1 MKNAPRAGLAC
12 LLLTAATL
20 TAQAE
25 PAPVASEVLRAEQLG
40 WFDPDASLALLDT
53 IQPQIQGEQAQVEM
67 LTLRGF
73 AYVDSRRDQLAQQ
86 TISRLQ
92 DLAKKG
98 SRVADFSSHIV
109 RAYSFRQSDRYED
122 ARAELDSINP
132 ASVQSDLDH
141 YRLEYLRGCV
151 LRFLGK
157 HEAALLAFEHALD
170 IAHAMHSGPY
180 SIHAILTSSQ
190 FLLRIGNLDRASA
203 QLQEAKRLAQ
213 QLGDEASLVTIFE
226 HESDIASRRGDHV
239 AELNEMLAALT
250 HARKLGSPLLL
261 ATAYCD
267 LGDVYLNKQD
277 YATSLAYSK
286 KALEL
291 ASQVRRNGFE
301 QTLRLNIGIA
311 EIGLGQVVE
320 GKRVVESEIQREL
333 ESGNIVDAEDSLG
346 EYASALE
353 AARDWHAV
361 DVLRRDAQL
370 RDRLMTNARQQAL
383 LELSAK
389 FDTERR
395 VRQIDLLTRDNA
407 VKSAELRAQRLRQA
421 LVLTGAVLALTVSVI
436 LGWAF
441 RRVRRA
447 NRQLRFIS
455 EHDPLTGLPNR
466 RYFHE
471 HVLTRADASQFEGCV
486 LIIDIDHFKRIND
499 LFGHQAGDHI
509 LACIGK
515 RLAAVLRESDILLR
529 WGGEEFM
536 ALLPP
541 IADESLSATA
551 RRLLHAVGG
560 ESIDWHG
567 ETIQCTTSIGY
578 ASFPM
583 PGTTTSISLNRAI
596 SLADKALYQ
605 AKRRGRNRACRIIVQ
620 CADNEAELTR
630 ISTDLEA
637 ATAGERIQLNDII
650 GLAG

>member
-1 MKNAPRAGLAC
+1 MKTALRAGLAC
-12 LLLTAATL
+12 LLLMAANL
-20 TAQAE
+20 AVQAE
-25 PAPVASEVLRAEQLG
+25 PAPIASEVHRAEQLG
-40 WFDPDASLALLDT
+40 WFDPEASLALLDT
-53 IQPQIQGEQAQVEM
+53 IQPKIQGEQAQVEV

-73 AYVDSRRDQLAQQ
+73 AYVDSRRDQQAQQ
-86 TISRLQ
+86 TISQLRE
-92 DLAKKG
+92 LARQG
-98 SRVADFSSHIV
+98 SRAADFSSHLV
-109 RAYSFRQSDRYED
+109 QAYSLRQSDRYED

-132 ASVQSDLDH
+132 ASVQSNLDR
-141 YRLEYLRGCV
+141 YRLEHLRGCV

-157 HEAALLAFEHALD
+157 HEAALLAFERALD

-180 SIHAILTSSQ
+180 SIHTILTSSQ

-213 QLGDEASLVTIFE
+213 QSGDEASLVTIFE
-226 HESDIASRRGDHV
+226 HESDIAGRRGDHG
-239 AELNEMLAALT
+239 AELNAMLAALA
-250 HARKLGSPLLL
+250 HAQKLGSPLLL

-267 LGDVYLNKQD
+267 LGDVYLNKKD
-277 YATSLAYSK
+277 YATSLAYSR

-291 ASQVRRNGFE
+291 APQIRRNGFE
-301 QTLRLNIGIA
+301 QTVQLNIGIA
-311 EIGLGQVVE
+311 EIGLGHVVE
-320 GKRVVESEIQREL
+320 GKRVAEREIQREI
-333 ESGNIVDAEDSLG
+333 ESGNIVDAEGSLG

-361 DVLRRDAQL
+361 DVLRLDAQL

-389 FDTERR
+389 FDSERR
-395 VRQIDLLTRDNA
+395 VREIDLLTRDNA

-421 LVLTGAVLALTVSVI
+421 LVLTGAVLALTVAVI

-447 NRQLRFIS
+447 NQQLRFNS

-471 HVLTRADASQFEGCV
+471 HVLTRADASRFEGCV

-499 LFGHQAGDHI
+499 LFGHQAGDHV
-509 LACIGK
+509 LACVGK
-515 RLAAVLRESDILLR
+515 RLAAVLRDSDVLLR

-536 ALLPP
+536 AILPP
-541 IADESLSATA
+541 MAEEQLSTMAC
-551 RRLLHAVGG
+551 RLLHAVSG
-560 ESIDWHG
+560 ESIGWRG

-583 PGTTTSISLNRAI
+583 PGMTMSISLNRAI

-605 AKRRGRNRACRIIVQ
+605 AKRRGRNRACRIFVQ
-620 CADNEAELTR
+620 CADDEAEFTR

-637 ATAGERIQLNDII
+637 AMTGERIQLNDIV